1 LYFKTAYTVMCLIL
15 LPEVRAKGCQDS
27 SVGLDSEVAHV

>member
-1 LYFKTAYTVMCLIL
+1 MCLIL
-15 LPEVRAKGCQDS
+15 LPEVRAKGCKDS